1 MGWLLMEDQ
10 GVQAVVEGITLM
22 SIAGILRRWV
32 LVSAVTG
39 VLALLLVPG
48 VRAQAVSSSPAVSPA
63 ADGSIQ
69 PVQIPPNPNP
79 NQPVPTAPSAGPL
92 NSPAYGD
99 TGAPGVAPGMAP
111 EMAPGYV
118 GVTAPGAT
126 VAPGPLIGAPAAE
139 PSTGGPRE
147 TPLRSPT
154 GLSALEVIRRSLFD
168 EIYSPASQGKW
179 SPLTLGEFFSQGWD
193 VPYANPTA
201 GGGGLA
207 GTGGAPRQGWI
218 GAYGA
223 TFFRAWFF
231 AYVYAQGLNS
241 HIGNTMVGQ
250 YTAFVPFNRRF
261 ELEVNYNFI
270 VSNKGGA
277 SGTYHGN
284 TGDTNFRALIMLSES
299 KNCGQMLN
307 LGFQAPFGKE
317 ENGGGAANFFPQ
329 YQIWWNFW
337 DKWVLKG
344 ETGVAV
350 PTNHAK
356 TSGYSDFHNVL
367 ALGRYFPGSKESW
380 FQQWW
385 FYLVADAESTISGTP
400 RRFTSFSL
408 QPGMR
413 CKMTDPISTNIG
425 TGLWYFF
432 AAVNVPMTF
441 PQAISYEPIFAILY
455 DY

>member
-1 MGWLLMEDQ
+1 M
-10 GVQAVVEGITLM
+10 I
-22 SIAGILRRWV
+22 
-32 LVSAVTG
+32 
-39 VLALLLVPG
+39 
-48 VRAQAVSSSPAVSPA
+48 PADSGLIGAPA
-63 ADGSIQ
+63 AYEG
-69 PVQIPPNPNP
+69 
-79 NQPVPTAPSAGPL
+79 TAP
-92 NSPAYGD
+92 
-99 TGAPGVAPGMAP
+99 
-111 EMAPGYV
+111 
-118 GVTAPGAT
+118 AT
-126 VAPGPLIGAPAAE
+126 PLIGAPAAE
-139 PSTGGPRE
+139 AGTAPAGPME

-154 GLSALEVIRRSLFD
+154 GLSALEVIQRSLFD

-201 GGGGLA
+201 GNGGLA

-250 YTAFVPFNRRF
+250 YTGWIPFNRRF
-261 ELEVNYNFI
+261 ELQVNYNFI
-270 VSNKGGA
+270 VSNKGGT

-284 TGDTNFRALIMLSES
+284 TGDTNFALRFMLSES
-299 KNCGQMLN
+299 KNFGQMFQ
-307 LGFQAPFGKE
+307 LGIQAPFGKE
-317 ENGGGAANFFPQ
+317 ENGNGVANIFPQ
-329 YQIWWNFW
+329 YQTWWNIY
-337 DKWVLKG
+337 DKWVVKT

-367 ALGRYFPGSKESW
+367 AIGRYFPGSKESW

-385 FYLVADAESTISGTP
+385 FYLVADAESTVSGTP
-400 RRFTSFSL
+400 RRFTNFAL

-432 AAVNVPMTF
+432 AAVNVPMTG
-441 PQAISYEPIFAILY
+441 PQGISYEPIFALLY

>member
-1 MGWLLMEDQ
+1 
-10 GVQAVVEGITLM
+10 M
-22 SIAGILRRWV
+22 SISGILRRWA

-39 VLALLLVPG
+39 VLALLQVPY
-48 VRAQAVSSSPAVSPA
+48 VRAQTVSASPAVSPA

-69 PVQIPPNPNP
+69 PVQMPPTPSTNPL
-79 NQPVPTAPSAGPL
+79 T
-92 NSPAYGD
+92 SPANGD
-99 TGAPGVAPGMAP
+99 AGAPGMAP
-111 EMAPGYV
+111 ETVPGYV
-118 GVTAPGAT
+118 GVTAPEAT
-126 VAPGPLIGAPAAE
+126 VAPGPLIGAPAAVAGE
-139 PSTGGPRE
+139 GGPRE

-154 GLSALEVIRRSLFD
+154 GLSVLEVIQRSLFD

-201 GGGGLA
+201 GNGGLA

-231 AYVYAQGLNS
+231 AYIYAQGINS

-299 KNCGQMLN
+299 KNFGQ
-307 LGFQAPFGKE
+307 
-317 ENGGGAANFFPQ
+317 
-329 YQIWWNFW
+329 
-337 DKWVLKG
+337 
-344 ETGVAV
+344 
-350 PTNHAK
+350 
-356 TSGYSDFHNVL
+356 
-367 ALGRYFPGSKESW
+367 
-380 FQQWW
+380 
-385 FYLVADAESTISGTP
+385 
-400 RRFTSFSL
+400 
-408 QPGMR
+408 
-413 CKMTDPISTNIG
+413 
-425 TGLWYFF
+425 
-432 AAVNVPMTF
+432 
-441 PQAISYEPIFAILY
+441 
-455 DY
+455 

>member
-1 MGWLLMEDQ
+1 
-10 GVQAVVEGITLM
+10 M

-39 VLALLLVPG
+39 VLVLMQAPG
-48 VRAQAVSSSPAVSPA
+48 VRAQAVPSSPAVSPA
-63 ADGSIQ
+63 DVGPSQ
-69 PVQIPPNPNP
+69 PVQMPPNPNP
-79 NQPVPTAPSAGPL
+79 NQPVPMAPSPGPMIPADSGLIGAPAAYEGTAP
-92 NSPAYGD
+92 
-99 TGAPGVAPGMAP
+99 
-111 EMAPGYV
+111 
-118 GVTAPGAT
+118 AT
-126 VAPGPLIGAPAAE
+126 PLIGAPAAE
-139 PSTGGPRE
+139 AGTAPAGPME

-154 GLSALEVIRRSLFD
+154 GLSALEVIQRSLFD

-201 GGGGLA
+201 GNGGLA

-250 YTAFVPFNRRF
+250 YTGWIPFNRRF
-261 ELEVNYNFI
+261 ELQVNYNFI
-270 VSNKGGA
+270 VSNKGGT

-284 TGDTNFRALIMLSES
+284 TGDTNFALRFMLSES
-299 KNCGQMLN
+299 KNFGQMFQ
-307 LGFQAPFGKE
+307 LGIQAPFGKE
-317 ENGGGAANFFPQ
+317 ENGNGVANIFPQ
-329 YQIWWNFW
+329 YQTWWNIY
-337 DKWVLKG
+337 DKWVVKT

-367 ALGRYFPGSKESW
+367 AIGRYFPGSKESW

-413 CKMTDPISTNIG
+413 CRMTDPIFTNIG

-432 AAVNVPMTF
+432 AAVNVPMTG
-441 PQAISYEPIFAILY
+441 PQAISYEPIFAVLY